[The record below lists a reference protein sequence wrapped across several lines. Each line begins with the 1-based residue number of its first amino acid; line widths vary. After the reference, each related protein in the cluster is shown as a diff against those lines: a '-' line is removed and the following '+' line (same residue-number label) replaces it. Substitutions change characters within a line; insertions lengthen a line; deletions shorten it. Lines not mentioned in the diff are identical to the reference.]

1 MKHTLIL
8 LLLCTSFCAW
18 AQAKWVINRDHS
30 EVLFQVKYLSVS
42 EVTGRVGEF
51 AGEVLFDATGAPS
64 RLTVQL
70 KVDSISTG
78 NTLRDGH
85 IKAHDFLFAKNY
97 PFMRFTSE
105 KIVALRA
112 TKFRAEGA
120 LEIRGVSR
128 PHAIEFDL
136 VGPLK
141 DTWGH
146 ESRFAKFSTSLSRKD
161 FGIQWNKTVENSQY
175 LVGDAVR
182 IWGQLQLQ
190 LSTDKTAS
198 TKHLIPDTPAIRA
211 REKILRGET
220 AAEVPSVV
228 ATTTESFRASADRA
242 QAPLAPATSAVRA
255 PERSTL
261 WWVAFIVLGMLGFL
275 ASVVLGLYSKKL
287 FLEFF
292 KERYDEEGRWG
303 QLSDFAVITFVMAYA
318 VTYFIVGWEL

>member
-8 LLLCTSFCAW
+8 LLLCTSFSAW
-18 AQAKWVINRDHS
+18 AQAKWAINRDHS
-30 EVLFQVKYLSVS
+30 EVLFQVEYLSVS

-51 AGEVLFDATGAPS
+51 AGEVLFDAKGAPS
-64 RLTVQL
+64 SLSVQL
-70 KVDSISTG
+70 KVDSLSTG

-97 PFMRFTSE
+97 PYMRFTSD

-112 TKFRAEGA
+112 TKFRADGA

-128 PHAIEFDL
+128 PQSIEFDL

-146 ESRFAKFSTSLSRKD
+146 ESRFAKFSTSVSRKD

-211 REKILRGET
+211 REKQLRGESPI
-220 AAEVPSVV
+220 EQSPV
-228 ATTTESFRASADRA
+228 AGSPTESFRTSVDLARA
-242 QAPLAPATSAVRA
+242 PTPAVPPAQRV

-261 WWVAFIVLGMLGFL
+261 WWVAFVVLGMLGFL

-287 FLEFF
+287 VLEYF

-303 QLSDFAVITFVMAYA
+303 QLSDFAVIAFVMAYA
-318 VTYFIVGWEL
+318 VTYFIVGWEA